1 MKYFAAILL
10 SGLLAVQ
17 GILIVATYA
26 MLPARVA
33 THFDFAGNANGF
45 MMRTDYMLLMAAIG
59 LGVPVL
65 LLFVTVLLP
74 YLVPNRLRIPS
85 RDYWT
90 APERRSQTQSSIAT
104 VGLFMSAV
112 VTAFLIAMQLL
123 VVEANART
131 PPRMDI
137 GLLFAFIAVLVVAIL
152 FSQFF
157 MWRRFRVPQ

>member
-1 MKYFAAILL
+1 VKYLAAILL

-26 MLPARVA
+26 TLPPRVA
-33 THFDFAGNANGF
+33 THFDFAGHANGF
-45 MMRTDYMLLMAAIG
+45 MMRADYLILMTAIG
-59 LGVPVL
+59 LGVPLL
-65 LLFVTVLLP
+65 LLFATVLLP
-74 YLVPNRLRIPS
+74 YLAPTRLRIPS
-85 RDYWT
+85 PDYWT
-90 APERRSQTQSSIAT
+90 APERRSQTLSTIAA

-112 VTAFLIAMQLL
+112 VTAFIIAMQLL
-123 VVEANART
+123 LVEANART

-137 GLLFAFIAVLVVAIL
+137 DLLFAFVAVLIVAIL